1 MGMTDNQKRLVFP
14 ANAGMIPTCFSAQM
28 QAHGVPR
35 ECGDDVGSFRISS
48 ASPFDSTG
56 LSWKTIFAMC
66 IENVMGTYL
75 CSFP

>member
-1 MGMTDNQKRLVFP
+1 MW
-14 ANAGMIPTCFSAQM
+14 S
-28 QAHGVPR
+28 VPR
-35 ECGDDVGSFRISS
+35 GCGDDPENRLLDLLVVTCSPRCGDDVGSFRISS